1 MTPDLP
7 IIPTSKIK
15 KKKLEKTRIHK
26 WTLFSLCFITT
37 LVVVSLIKA
46 YLPLLV
52 SALAM
57 LFVWSQMTKPIAEIE
72 TKSTNDDTNQLDLF
86 HRQYKIGRNIRR
98 SKENYVKRKI
108 PKLHNLDRFKKK
120 LKPAITFTLKK
131 TREEVIML

>member
-7 IIPTSKIK
+7 IIPSSKLK
-15 KKKLEKTRIHK
+15 KQKTTNSRIHK
-26 WTLFSLCFITT
+26 WTLFSLFFITT

-72 TKSTNDDTNQLDLF
+72 TKATNDDSNQLNLF
-86 HRQYKIGRNIRR
+86 HRQYKIGRKY
-98 SKENYVKRKI
+98 SKAKSE
-108 PKLHNLDRFKKK
+108 LHEKEDSKV
-120 LKPAITFTLKK
+120 A
-131 TREEVIML
+131 

>member
-7 IIPTSKIK
+7 IIASSKSKTK
-15 KKKLEKTRIHK
+15 KMAKSRIHR

-72 TKSTNDDTNQLDLF
+72 TKASNDDSNQLNLF
-86 HRQYKIGRNIRR
+86 HRQYKIGRKY
-98 SKENYVKRKI
+98 SKIKKE
-108 PKLHNLDRFKKK
+108 LH
-120 LKPAITFTLKK
+120 
-131 TREEVIML
+131 EEEDSKVA

>member
-7 IIPTSKIK
+7 IIPYSKSN
-15 KKKLEKTRIHK
+15 KKKLADSKVTK
-26 WTLFSLCFITT
+26 WTLFSLCFLTT

-72 TKSTNDDTNQLDLF
+72 TKARSDDNNQLNLF
-86 HRQYKIGRNIRR
+86 HRQYKIGRKN
-98 SKENYVKRKI
+98 SKAKKVLHEKKNRKV
-108 PKLHNLDRFKKK
+108 
-120 LKPAITFTLKK
+120 A
-131 TREEVIML
+131 

>member
-1 MTPDLP
+1 MTPKLP
-7 IIPTSKIK
+7 IIPSSQSKPK
-15 KKKLEKTRIHK
+15 QSVDSRIPQ

-72 TKSTNDDTNQLDLF
+72 TTATNDDNNQLNLF
-86 HRQYKIGRNIRR
+86 HKQYKIGRKY
-98 SKENYVKRKI
+98 SKVKKVLQETEDS
-108 PKLHNLDRFKKK
+108 KV
-120 LKPAITFTLKK
+120 A
-131 TREEVIML
+131 

>member
-7 IIPTSKIK
+7 IIPTTKIK
-15 KKKLEKTRIHK
+15 KNLEKTKIRK

-86 HRQYKIGRNIRR
+86 HRQYKIGRKY
-98 SKENYVKRKI
+98 SKIKKE
-108 PKLHNLDRFKKK
+108 LHKEKDSKV
-120 LKPAITFTLKK
+120 A
-131 TREEVIML
+131 

>member
-1 MTPDLP
+1 MTPDLL

-15 KKKLEKTRIHK
+15 KKKLDKTRIHK

-37 LVVVSLIKA
+37 LVVISLIKS

-72 TKSTNDDTNQLDLF
+72 TKASSDDSNQLNLF
-86 HRQYKIGRNIRR
+86 HRQYKIGRKYCKIK
-98 SKENYVKRKI
+98 KELHEKED
-108 PKLHNLDRFKKK
+108 PKV
-120 LKPAITFTLKK
+120 A
-131 TREEVIML
+131 

>member
-7 IIPTSKIK
+7 IIPSSKSRK
-15 KKKLEKTRIHK
+15 KRLANSNIHK

-57 LFVWSQMTKPIAEIE
+57 LFVWSQLTKPIAEIE
-72 TKSTNDDTNQLDLF
+72 IKATNDDSNQLNLF
-86 HRQYKIGRNIRR
+86 HRQYKIGKRY
-98 SKENYVKRKI
+98 SKV
-108 PKLHNLDRFKKK
+108 KKK
-120 LKPAITFTLKK
+120 LNEKEDPKVA
-131 TREEVIML
+131 

>member
-1 MTPDLP
+1 MTPNLP
-7 IIPTSKIK
+7 IIPSSKSTK
-15 KKKLEKTRIHK
+15 RKLADSQISK

-72 TKSTNDDTNQLDLF
+72 TTATNDDNNQLNLF
-86 HRQYKIGRNIRR
+86 HKQYKIGRKY
-98 SKENYVKRKI
+98 SKVKKVLQETEDS
-108 PKLHNLDRFKKK
+108 KV
-120 LKPAITFTLKK
+120 A
-131 TREEVIML
+131 

>member
-7 IIPTSKIK
+7 IIPSSKSK
-15 KKKLEKTRIHK
+15 KKKLENSKIHK

-72 TKSTNDDTNQLDLF
+72 TKAANDDSNQLDLF
-86 HRQYKIGRNIRR
+86 HRQYKIGRKY
-98 SKENYVKRKI
+98 SKI
-108 PKLHNLDRFKKK
+108 KKELYEK
-120 LKPAITFTLKK
+120 EDSKVA
-131 TREEVIML
+131 